1 MPDREWCPLPRSTCC
16 PTTTTRPAG
25 RYYQVLD
32 RLSQIRPWSLVEFI
46 AYALDGFVDGLGEQ
60 SDWIKAQ
67 HLALAWQ
74 SYVDEAM
81 RRHDTAAGRRQ
92 RQLVLSLSPSDPTPR
107 SEITLLTPHL
117 AAAYAGKTSKTVT
130 RDISRLIALGLI
142 ERTPQGIR
150 PLVEKM
156 EAFMASSGG
165 VIR

>member
-1 MPDREWCPLPRSTCC
+1 M
-16 PTTTTRPAG
+16 
-25 RYYQVLD
+25 
-32 RLSQIRPWSLVEFI
+32 
-46 AYALDGFVDGLGEQ
+46 
-60 SDWIKAQ
+60 
-67 HLALAWQ
+67 
-74 SYVDEAM
+74 
-81 RRHDTAAGRRQ
+81 
-92 RQLVLSLSPSDPTPR
+92 
-107 SEITLLTPHL
+107 LTPHL